1 MSQFPDLK
9 PTGRSFTPGV
19 VPVSTFQALSGRE
32 MRVILGDTMHG
43 HSLQLSFSNI
53 QEAVVQ
59 QILSHWY
66 ACLGTALDFTLPSNV
81 WAGWAE
87 YSSAITPGQKWRY
100 TGQPSVEGVSPGIM
114 NVSVELISLA

>member
-9 PTGRSFTPGV
+9 PASRSFTPGTI
-19 VPVSTFQALSGRE
+19 PVSTFQAMSGRE
-32 MRVILGDTMHG
+32 MRVMLGDTMHG

-53 QEAVVQ
+53 QEAVVK
-59 QILSHWY
+59 QITSHWY
-66 ACLGTALDFTLPSNV
+66 ACLGTALDFTLPPNV

-100 TGQPSVEGVSPGIM
+100 TGQPSIDGVSPGIM

>member
-9 PTGRSFTPGV
+9 PASRSFTPGV
-19 VPVSTFQALSGRE
+19 VPTSTFQALSGRE

-66 ACLGTALDFTLPSNV
+66 ACLGTALDFTLPPNV

>member
-9 PTGRSFTPGV
+9 PAGRSFTPGV
-19 VPVSTFQALSGRE
+19 VPVSTFQAMSGRE

-66 ACLGTALDFTLPSNV
+66 ACLGTALDFTLPPNV